1 MGSVDDAPSGT
12 ALTSARRPCLHFHCA
27 FWFTRQRARAHVALL
42 GPCFKT
48 GRTRPSEYQ
57 QHWRTS
63 DALRPEIAATIST
76 ARSPHRTV
84 HSDREAPPY
93 GVHHHGQG
101 LPFFLGRTGA
111 PNGRAIS
118 CQREQAHADS
128 PSAAA
133 LWLRSNRRWSVF
145 TRSTAPPRANATG
158 PSRSTRRHPRRCLNL
173 RDHCTNLVR
182 FPPDGFTYCLTLFS
196 KCFSS
201 FPHGTCSLSVSCQYL
216 ALDGVYHPFWAA
228 ISNNPTL
235 RAQILPPAV
244 PPRTGLSP
252 SPARLSRTTL
262 GTPPRA
268 KLALQTTIRRCGHR
282 RFQI

>member
-27 FWFTRQRARAHVALL
+27 FWFARQRARAHVALL

-48 GRTRPSEYQ
+48 GRTRPSQYQ
-57 QHWRTS
+57 QHWRTGGT
-63 DALRPEIAATIST
+63 LRLEIAATMST
-76 ARSPHRTV
+76 ARSPRRTT
-84 HSDREAPPY
+84 HSRREAPPF
-93 GVHHHGQG
+93 GVHRHGQG
-101 LPFFLGRTGA
+101 LPSFLGRPGA
-111 PNGRAIS
+111 PYDRAVS
-118 CQREQAHADS
+118 CQRETS
-128 PSAAA
+128 PRQLTFRVA
-133 LWLRSNRRWSVF
+133 LWLRSNRRWFVLA
-145 TRSTAPPRANATG
+145 RSTTLPPVDETG
-158 PSRSTRRHPRRCLNL
+158 RSPPPNRHLRQCLNL
-173 RDHCTNLVR
+173 RDHRTNLVR

-235 RAQILPPAV
+235 RAQILPPTV

-262 GTPPRA
+262 GTPSRA
-268 KLALQTTIRRCGHR
+268 KLALQTTIRRCRHR